1 LLPGTLLDGIA
12 SALIERGFSSLASAL
27 NLDMTRY
34 WTPSRAAYFDH
45 VSKARIAEGS
55 RSRTDLSASDALNWV

>member
-1 LLPGTLLDGIA
+1 MLPGTLLDGIA
-12 SALIERGFSSLASAL
+12 SEEKPRSINALASAL

-45 VSKARIAEGS
+45 VIKARIAEGS